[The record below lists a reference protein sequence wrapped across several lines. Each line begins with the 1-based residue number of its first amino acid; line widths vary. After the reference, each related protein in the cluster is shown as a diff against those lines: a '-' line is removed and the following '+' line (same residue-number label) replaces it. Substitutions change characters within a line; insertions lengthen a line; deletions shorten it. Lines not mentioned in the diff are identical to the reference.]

1 MAKKLPLLIAA
12 LTLVIASCGGGAA
25 TETPDTASPAGQS
38 TEAPEGDATAGE
50 PLYTGSCS
58 ACHAPG
64 GVGVDGL
71 GKPIVG
77 SKFVASLSDQEL
89 VDFIKSGRSTSDP
102 ANTTGIDMP
111 PKGGNPSLS
120 DSDIAD
126 IAAYLRTIN

>member
-12 LTLVIASCGGGAA
+12 LTLVVAACGGGAA
-25 TETPDTASPAGQS
+25 TETSDPANPASQS
-38 TEAPEGDATAGE
+38 TEAPGGDAAAGE
-50 PLYTGSCS
+50 TLYTGSCS
-58 ACHAPG
+58 ACHAPD

-77 SKFVASLSDQEL
+77 SEFVASLSDQEL